1 MFFAIFAVAV
11 QGETQFPHQLRSNT
25 CRAVLIQ
32 NTKYT
37 NTGLDIKWKFYQKAQ
52 KRCAEVCCWH
62 VDLKLT
68 CWLKV
73 DILTCIL
80 YVDSKLW
87 VDLKL
92 TCWLEVDML
101 TWSWHVDLKLTFW
114 HVFYMLAI
122 RWHFELKLW
131 CWYVVVGM
139 IQESESTYVQKNC
152 NKKDMIATRYICKLN
167 LFDPQV
173 IWHQTM
179 CLKLWQDKRQF

>member
-1 MFFAIFAVAV
+1 MTKALMFFAIFAVAV

-68 CWLKV
+68 CWLK
-73 DILTCIL
+73 LTFWRVFYMLTRNCEL
-80 YVDSKLW
+80 TRSWY

-92 TCWLEVDML
+92 TCWLEVDIL
-101 TWSWHVDLKLTFW
+101 TCILYVGYKMTFW
-114 HVFYMLAI
+114 AEVMMLI
-122 RWHFELKLW
+122 CSCWHDTRKWVDVRSKKL
-131 CWYVVVGM
+131 
-139 IQESESTYVQKNC
+139 
-152 NKKDMIATRYICKLN
+152 
-167 LFDPQV
+167 
-173 IWHQTM
+173 
-179 CLKLWQDKRQF
+179 

>member
-11 QGETQFPHQLRSNT
+11 QGETQFPHQLRPNT

-32 NTKYT
+32 NTQIQAWT
-37 NTGLDIKWKFYQKAQ
+37 SSGNSTRRHRRDAL
-52 KRCAEVCCWH
+52 RCV
-62 VDLKLT
+62 
-68 CWLKV
+68 
-73 DILTCIL
+73 
-80 YVDSKLW
+80 
-87 VDLKL
+87 
-92 TCWLEVDML
+92 VDML

>member
-87 VDLKL
+87 VELKL

-101 TWSWHVDLKLTFW
+101 TWSWHVDLKLTGWLEVDILTCILYVGYKMTFW
-114 HVFYMLAI
+114 AEVMMLI
-122 RWHFELKLW
+122 CSCWHDTRKWVDVRSKKL
-131 CWYVVVGM
+131 
-139 IQESESTYVQKNC
+139 
-152 NKKDMIATRYICKLN
+152 
-167 LFDPQV
+167 
-173 IWHQTM
+173 
-179 CLKLWQDKRQF
+179 